1 MEKTNNE
8 NISPSIEFNV
18 ERVAKV
24 LFALKDEDDLLHL
37 QEDDFKLLDR
47 EGNLTIN
54 YDENIFIQ
62 FAKGGAG
69 GFGSNEL
76 IRQFFPEEF
85 KDNLSF
91 FMKIAE
97 SLSDFK
103 EVFLELASE
112 KILNS
117 KNFVKAIIQNCGSHY
132 EPVLKYFPKEIC
144 KNKDIVLSAVEK
156 NGNNLKYASDELKKD
171 REVVLAAIVPVLPF
185 ETLTA
190 NEAMKYAD
198 KSFLSDFEIARV
210 AVASSGNS
218 LQYFADEIRQD
229 KDIVS
234 IAVNNSSGAL
244 EFADKSLLSD
254 KDFILSLPNKIYIPV
269 RGNDNAFS
277 ILGDKLKKDHDIVTK
292 AIAMDCNLYQDLPKN
307 LKEDSLI
314 FTEALKDTSFASRK
328 SLPLMVENAPS
339 IITQDIDTCQKIISK
354 DLSFFE
360 YLPKSIQSNKQI
372 ISFWSKL
379 ETKNYSEL
387 DEKDLIIFLSFISR
401 DQKSWFREN
410 EETTAQTLKKINTI
424 EGAKSIVTYLGD
436 LESDVF
442 QNLDA
447 KLLTNE
453 EVLNA
458 AVNAKPTYTKAP
470 SIMEYIVSNIQEI
483 YNRREYIEKVLRKYG
498 SLMEFLPDNLK
509 NDKVLAEIAIKQDYS
524 CFKYLSEELK
534 DNDQI
539 INCLVLALLQKKIES
554 SSNSFYGDI
563 LEFASN
569 RIKENIEFAEK
580 MSNYGYVM
588 KEFKNDKNIVMNAL
602 EHNSYAKFGDIWD
615 FDIAQIANISRFNL
629 DNDNVKHIVNN
640 KEMMG
645 MQLILAIN
653 SSSNLVEDT
662 KPYFDKL
669 NYDWITDNNIG
680 VEDEYGYGYDY

>member
-1 MEKTNNE
+1 MDKTDNE
-8 NISPSIEFNV
+8 NITPSIEFNV

-24 LFALKDEDDLLHL
+24 LFAYNNQDDLLYL
-37 QEDDFKLLDR
+37 TEDDFKLLDKD
-47 EGNLTIN
+47 GKLTN
-54 YDENIFIQ
+54 KVDENIFVQ
-62 FAKGGAG
+62 LAKKGLGDFNDGWTA
-69 GFGSNEL
+69 
-76 IRQFFPEEF
+76 FFPEES
-85 KDNLSF
+85 KDNLKL
-91 FMKIAE
+91 FMKIANSMYYLNE
-97 SLSDFK
+97 S
-103 EVFLELASE
+103 FLKLASK
-112 KILNS
+112 KILNNKDFAKTIVS
-117 KNFVKAIIQNCGSHY
+117 NCVKHNGSI
-132 EPVLKYFPKEIC
+132 LKYFSEEIRN
-144 KNKDIVLSAVEK
+144 NKGIVLIAVAN
-156 NGNNLKYASDELKKD
+156 NGNELKCASDKLKKD
-171 REVVLAAIVPVLPF
+171 REVVL
-185 ETLTA
+185 TA
-190 NEAMKYAD
+190 TNTSKSMGFFSNESIKYVD

-210 AVASSGNS
+210 AVSFSGNS
-218 LQYFADEIRQD
+218 LQYFTDEIKQD

-234 IAVNNSSGAL
+234 IAVNNSPDAL

-254 KDFILSLPNKIYIPV
+254 KDFILSLPNKINRPGGSKF
-269 RGNDNAFS
+269 RAFS
-277 ILGDKLKKDHDIVTK
+277 VLGDKLKKDHDIVTK

-307 LKEDSLI
+307 LKEDLLI

-339 IITQDIDTCQKIISK
+339 IITQDIDTCKKIISK

-360 YLPKSIQSNKQI
+360 YLPKNTQSNKEI

-401 DQKSWFREN
+401 DQKSWFRKN

-436 LESDVF
+436 LEPDVF
-442 QNLDA
+442 QNLDT

-483 YNRREYIEKVLRKYG
+483 YNSREYIEKVLRKYG

-509 NDKVLAEIAIKQDYS
+509 NDKGLAEIAIKQDYNS
-524 CFKYLSEELK
+524 FKHLSKGLK
-534 DNDQI
+534 DDDQI
-539 INCLVLALLQKKIES
+539 IDFLLSALFTENDSTNGNQWFEVIE
-554 SSNSFYGDI
+554 
-563 LEFASN
+563 LASN
-569 RIKENIEFAEK
+569 RIKENLEIAK
-580 MSNYGYVM
+580 KLSNYGYVM
-588 KEFKNDKNIVMNAL
+588 KGFNTDKDIVVNAL
-602 EHNSYAKFGDIWD
+602 KHNPYADFGDIWD
-615 FDIAQIANISRFNL
+615 FDIAQIAQISKYDLNK
-629 DNDNVKHIVNN
+629 DKVKTIVNN

-645 MQLILAIN
+645 VQFIMAIN
-653 SSSNLVEDT
+653 SNSRARDIVEQT

-669 NYDWITDNNIG
+669 DYDWITDNNIG

>member
-1 MEKTNNE
+1 MKKDNG
-8 NISPSIEFNV
+8 NITPSIEFNV

-24 LFALKDEDDLLHL
+24 LFALKDEEDLLHL

-47 EGNLTIN
+47 EGNLTSY

-69 GFGSNEL
+69 GFGSDEI

-85 KDNLSF
+85 KDNLNF

-97 SLSDFK
+97 SMSDFK
-103 EVFLELASE
+103 EVFLELANE

-117 KNFVKAIIQNCGSHY
+117 KNFAKTIISNCKGFS
-132 EPVLKYFPKEIC
+132 LKYFSEEIRSNKEL
-144 KNKDIVLSAVEK
+144 VLIAVSK
-156 NGNNLKYASDELKKD
+156 NGNELKHASDELKKD
-171 REVVLAAIVPVLPF
+171 REVVLAAIKTSQVELF
-185 ETLTA
+185 A
-190 NEAMKYAD
+190 NEAIKYAD
-198 KSFLSDFEIARV
+198 KSFLNDFEIARI
-210 AVASSGNS
+210 AVAFSGNM
-218 LQYFADEIRQD
+218 LQYFVDEVRKD
-229 KDIVS
+229 KEIVS
-234 IAVNNSSGAL
+234 IAVNNTPNAV

-254 KDFILSLPNKIYIPV
+254 KDFILSLPNKIY
-269 RGNDNAFS
+269 RLDGSKFRAFS

-307 LKEDSLI
+307 LKEDLLI

-339 IITQDIDTCQKIISK
+339 IVTHDIDTCKKVISK

-360 YLPKSIQSNKQI
+360 YLPKIMQSNKEI

-379 ETKNYSEL
+379 ESKNYSDL
-387 DEKDLIIFLSFISR
+387 DEKDLIIFVSFISR
-401 DQKSWFREN
+401 DIKRWFGKN
-410 EETTAQTLKKINTI
+410 DETTAQTLLKINTI
-424 EGAKSIVTYLGD
+424 EGVKSIVTYLGD
-436 LESDVF
+436 LKSDMY
-442 QNLDA
+442 QNLDV
-447 KLLTNE
+447 KLLANE
-453 EVLNA
+453 EVLNT
-458 AVNAKPTYTKAP
+458 AVNAKATYNNAP
-470 SIMEYIVSNIQEI
+470 SIMEFIVLNIPEI
-483 YNRREYIEKVLRKYG
+483 YENREYIKKVLMKYPK
-498 SLMEFLPDNLK
+498 LMEFLSENIK
-509 NDKVLAEIAIKQDYS
+509 NDKVLAEIAIKQDYN
-524 CFKYLSEELK
+524 CFKYLSEGLK
-534 DNDQI
+534 DDDQI
-539 INCLVLALLQKKIES
+539 INCLVLALLQYKSVS
-554 SSNSFYGDI
+554 SSNSFNGDI

-588 KEFKNDKNIVMNAL
+588 KEFKNDKKIVMNAL
-602 EHNSYAKFGDIWD
+602 KNNPYAEFGDIWD
-615 FDIAQIANISRFNL
+615 FDIAQIANISRYDL

-640 KEMMG
+640 EEMMG

-653 SSSNLVEDT
+653 SSRYLVEDT

-680 VEDEYGYGYDY
+680 VEEEYYDNY

>member
-1 MEKTNNE
+1 MEKTDNE
-8 NISPSIEFNV
+8 NKSPLIEFNV

-47 EGNLTIN
+47 EGNLTSN

-97 SLSDFK
+97 SMSDFK

-112 KILNS
+112 KILNN
-117 KNFVKAIIQNCGSHY
+117 KNFAKTIISNCKVFS
-132 EPVLKYFPKEIC
+132 LKYFSEEIRSNKEI
-144 KNKDIVLSAVEK
+144 VLIAVSK
-156 NGNNLKYASDELKKD
+156 NGNELKHTQDELKKD
-171 REVVLAAIVPVLPF
+171 REVVLAAIKTPQVDLF
-185 ETLTA
+185 A
-190 NEAMKYAD
+190 NEAIKYAD

-210 AVASSGNS
+210 VATFSGNS

-234 IAVNNSSGAL
+234 IAVNNSPGAL

-254 KDFILSLPNKIYIPV
+254 KDFILSLPSKVY
-269 RGNDNAFS
+269 RADGSKFRAFI

-307 LKEDSLI
+307 LKEDLLI

-339 IITQDIDTCQKIISK
+339 IITQDIDTCKQIISK

-379 ETKNYSEL
+379 ESKNYSDL
-387 DEKDLIIFLSFISR
+387 DEKDLIIFLSFITR
-401 DQKSWFREN
+401 DQKRWFGKN

-442 QNLDA
+442 QNLDV
-447 KLLTNE
+447 KLLANE

-458 AVNAKPTYTKAP
+458 AVNAKATYNNAP
-470 SIMEYIVSNIQEI
+470 SIMEYIVSTILEI
-483 YNRREYIEKVLRKYG
+483 YENSEYIEKVLMKYPK
-498 SLMEFLPDNLK
+498 LMEFLPDNFK
-509 NDKVLAEIAIKQDYS
+509 NDKVLAEIAIKQDYN
-524 CFKYLSEELK
+524 CFKHLSEGLK
-534 DNDQI
+534 DDDQI
-539 INCLVLALLQKKIES
+539 INCLVLALLQYKSES
-554 SSNSFYGDI
+554 SSNSFNGDI

-569 RIKENIEFAEK
+569 RIKDNLEFAEK
-580 MSNYGYVM
+580 MGNYGYVM
-588 KEFKNDKNIVMNAL
+588 KEFNNDKNIVMNAL
-602 EHNSYAKFGDIWD
+602 KHNTYLEFGYIWD
-615 FDIAQIANISRFNL
+615 FDIAQIAQISVYDL
-629 DNDNVKHIVNN
+629 DNDNVKHIVDNE
-640 KEMMG
+640 EMMG

-680 VEDEYGYGYDY
+680 VEEEYYDNY

>member
-1 MEKTNNE
+1 MKKDNG
-8 NISPSIEFNV
+8 NITPSIEFNV

-24 LFALKDEDDLLHL
+24 LFALKDEEDLLHL

-47 EGNLTIN
+47 EGNLTSN

-69 GFGSNEL
+69 GFGSDEI

-85 KDNLSF
+85 KDNLNF

-97 SLSDFK
+97 SMSDFK
-103 EVFLELASE
+103 EVFLELANE

-117 KNFVKAIIQNCGSHY
+117 KNFAKTIISNCKGFS
-132 EPVLKYFPKEIC
+132 LKYFSEEIRSNKEL
-144 KNKDIVLSAVEK
+144 VLIAVSK
-156 NGNNLKYASDELKKD
+156 NGNELKHASDKLKKD
-171 REVVLAAIVPVLPF
+171 REVVLTAIKTVASFYRNVSI
-185 ETLTA
+185 
-190 NEAMKYAD
+190 KYAD

-210 AVASSGNS
+210 ALASSGNS
-218 LQYFADEIRQD
+218 LQYFADKFRKD
-229 KDIVS
+229 KEIVS
-234 IAVNNSSGAL
+234 IAVNNLPDAL

-254 KDFILSLPNKIYIPV
+254 KDFILSLPNKIYR
-269 RGNDNAFS
+269 RGGSKFRAFS

-292 AIAMDCNLYQDLPKN
+292 AIAMDCSLYQDLPKN
-307 LKEDSLI
+307 LKEDLLI
-314 FTEALKDTSFASRK
+314 FTEALKDTNFSSRK
-328 SLPLMVENAPS
+328 LLPLMVENAPS
-339 IITQDIDTCQKIISK
+339 VITQDINTCKKIISK

-360 YLPKSIQSNKQI
+360 YLPKNMQSNKEI

-442 QNLDA
+442 QNLDI
-447 KLLTNE
+447 KLLANE

-458 AVNAKPTYTKAP
+458 AVNAKPTYTSAP
-470 SIMEYIVSNIQEI
+470 SIMEYIVLTIQEI
-483 YNRREYIEKVLRKYG
+483 YDNREYIEKALMKYA
-498 SLMEFLPDNLK
+498 SLMEFFPDNIK
-509 NDKVLAEIAIKQDYS
+509 NDKVLAEIAIKQDLNA
-524 CFKYLSEELK
+524 FKYLSEELK

-539 INCLVLALLQKKIES
+539 INCLVLELLQHQIES
-554 SSNSFYGDI
+554 SPYTFNGDI
-563 LEFASN
+563 LEFASD
-569 RIKENIEFAEK
+569 RIKENKEFAEK
-580 MSNYGYVM
+580 MGNYGYVM

-602 EHNSYAKFGDIWD
+602 KNDPYADFGDIWD
-615 FDIAQIANISRFNL
+615 FDIAQIANISSYDL

-640 KEMMG
+640 EEMMG

-653 SSSNLVEDT
+653 SSRYLVEDT

-680 VEDEYGYGYDY
+680 VDEEYYNNY

>member
-1 MEKTNNE
+1 MEKTDNE
-8 NISPSIEFNV
+8 NKSPLIEFNV

-47 EGNLTIN
+47 EGNLTSN

-97 SLSDFK
+97 SMSDFK

-112 KILNS
+112 KILNN
-117 KNFVKAIIQNCGSHY
+117 KNFAKTIISNCKVFS
-132 EPVLKYFPKEIC
+132 LKYFSEEIRSNKEI
-144 KNKDIVLSAVEK
+144 VLIAVSK
-156 NGNNLKYASDELKKD
+156 NGNELKHTQDELKKD
-171 REVVLAAIVPVLPF
+171 REVVLTAIKTPQVDLF
-185 ETLTA
+185 A
-190 NEAMKYAD
+190 NEAIKYAD

-210 AVASSGNS
+210 AAAFSGNS

-234 IAVNNSSGAL
+234 IAVNNSPGAL

-254 KDFILSLPNKIYIPV
+254 KDFILSLPSKVY
-269 RGNDNAFS
+269 RADGSKFRAFI

-307 LKEDSLI
+307 LKEDLLI

-339 IITQDIDTCQKIISK
+339 IITQDIDTCKQIISK

-372 ISFWSKL
+372 ILFWSKL
-379 ETKNYSEL
+379 ESKNYSDL
-387 DEKDLIIFLSFISR
+387 DEKDLIIFLSFITR
-401 DQKSWFREN
+401 DQKRWFGKN

-442 QNLDA
+442 QNLDV
-447 KLLTNE
+447 KLLANE

-458 AVNAKPTYTKAP
+458 AVNAKATYNNAP
-470 SIMEYIVSNIQEI
+470 SIMEYIVSTILEI
-483 YNRREYIEKVLRKYG
+483 YENSEYIEKVLMKYPK
-498 SLMEFLPDNLK
+498 LMEFLPDNFK
-509 NDKVLAEIAIKQDYS
+509 NDKVLAEIAIKQDYN
-524 CFKYLSEELK
+524 CFKHLSEGLK
-534 DNDQI
+534 DDDQI
-539 INCLVLALLQKKIES
+539 INCLVLALLQYKSES
-554 SSNSFYGDI
+554 SSNSFNGDI

-569 RIKENIEFAEK
+569 RIKDNLEFAEK
-580 MSNYGYVM
+580 MGNYGYVM
-588 KEFKNDKNIVMNAL
+588 KEFNNDKNIVMNAL
-602 EHNSYAKFGDIWD
+602 KHNTYLEFGDIWD
-615 FDIAQIANISRFNL
+615 FDIAQIAQISIYDL
-629 DNDNVKHIVNN
+629 DNDNVKHIVDNQ
-640 KEMMG
+640 EMMG

-680 VEDEYGYGYDY
+680 VEEEYYDNY

>member
-1 MEKTNNE
+1 MEKTDNE
-8 NISPSIEFNV
+8 NKSPLIEFNV

-47 EGNLTIN
+47 EGNLTSN

-97 SLSDFK
+97 SMSDFK

-112 KILNS
+112 KILNN
-117 KNFVKAIIQNCGSHY
+117 KNFAKTIISNCKVFS
-132 EPVLKYFPKEIC
+132 LKYFSEEIRSNKEI
-144 KNKDIVLSAVEK
+144 VLIAVSK
-156 NGNNLKYASDELKKD
+156 NGNELKHTQDELKKD
-171 REVVLAAIVPVLPF
+171 REVVLAAIKTPQVDLF
-185 ETLTA
+185 A
-190 NEAMKYAD
+190 NEAIKYAD

-210 AVASSGNS
+210 VATFSGNS

-234 IAVNNSSGAL
+234 IAVNNSPGAL

-254 KDFILSLPNKIYIPV
+254 KDFILSLPSKVY
-269 RGNDNAFS
+269 RADGSKFRAFI

-307 LKEDSLI
+307 LKEDLLI

-328 SLPLMVENAPS
+328 LLPLMVENAPS
-339 IITQDIDTCQKIISK
+339 IITQDIDICKQIISK

-372 ISFWSKL
+372 ILFWSKL
-379 ETKNYSEL
+379 ESKNYSDL
-387 DEKDLIIFLSFISR
+387 DEKDLIIFLSFITR
-401 DQKSWFREN
+401 DQKRWFGKN

-442 QNLDA
+442 QNLDV
-447 KLLTNE
+447 KLLANE

-458 AVNAKPTYTKAP
+458 AVNAKATYNNAP
-470 SIMEYIVSNIQEI
+470 SIMEYIVSTILEI
-483 YNRREYIEKVLRKYG
+483 YENSEYIEKVLMKYPK
-498 SLMEFLPDNLK
+498 LMEFLPDNFK
-509 NDKVLAEIAIKQDYS
+509 NDKVLAEIAIKQDYN
-524 CFKYLSEELK
+524 CFKHLSEGLK
-534 DNDQI
+534 DDDQI
-539 INCLVLALLQKKIES
+539 INCLVLALLQYKSES
-554 SSNSFYGDI
+554 SSNSFNGDI

-569 RIKENIEFAEK
+569 RIKDNLEFAEK
-580 MSNYGYVM
+580 MGNYGYVM
-588 KEFKNDKNIVMNAL
+588 KEFNNDKNIVMNAL
-602 EHNSYAKFGDIWD
+602 KHNTYLEFGYIWD
-615 FDIAQIANISRFNL
+615 FDIAQIAQISVYDL
-629 DNDNVKHIVNN
+629 DNDNVKHIVDNE
-640 KEMMG
+640 EMMG

-680 VEDEYGYGYDY
+680 VEEEYYDNY

>member
-1 MEKTNNE
+1 MKKDNG
-8 NISPSIEFNV
+8 NITPSIEFNV

-24 LFALKDEDDLLHL
+24 LFALKDEEDLLHL

-47 EGNLTIN
+47 EGNLTSN

-69 GFGSNEL
+69 GFGSDEI

-85 KDNLSF
+85 KDNLNF

-97 SLSDFK
+97 SMSDFK
-103 EVFLELASE
+103 EVFLELANE

-117 KNFVKAIIQNCGSHY
+117 KNFAKTIISNCKGFS
-132 EPVLKYFPKEIC
+132 LKYFSEEIRSNKEL
-144 KNKDIVLSAVEK
+144 VLIAVSK
-156 NGNNLKYASDELKKD
+156 NGNELKHASDKLKKD
-171 REVVLAAIVPVLPF
+171 REVVLTAIKTVASFYRNVSI
-185 ETLTA
+185 
-190 NEAMKYAD
+190 KYAD

-210 AVASSGNS
+210 ALASSGNS
-218 LQYFADEIRQD
+218 LQYFADKFRKD
-229 KDIVS
+229 KEIVS
-234 IAVNNSSGAL
+234 IAVNNLPDAL

-254 KDFILSLPNKIYIPV
+254 KDFILSLPNKIYR
-269 RGNDNAFS
+269 RGGSKFRAFS

-292 AIAMDCNLYQDLPKN
+292 AIAMDCSLYQDLPKN
-307 LKEDSLI
+307 LKEDLLI
-314 FTEALKDTSFASRK
+314 FTEALKDTNFSSRK
-328 SLPLMVENAPS
+328 LLPLMVENAPS
-339 IITQDIDTCQKIISK
+339 VITQDINTCKKIISK

-360 YLPKSIQSNKQI
+360 YLPKNMQSNKEI

-442 QNLDA
+442 QNLDI
-447 KLLTNE
+447 KLLANE

-458 AVNAKPTYTKAP
+458 AVNAKPTYTSAP
-470 SIMEYIVSNIQEI
+470 SIMEYIVLTIQEI
-483 YNRREYIEKVLRKYG
+483 YDNREYIEKALMKYA
-498 SLMEFLPDNLK
+498 SLMEFFPDNIK
-509 NDKVLAEIAIKQDYS
+509 NDKVLAEIAIKQDLNA
-524 CFKYLSEELK
+524 FKYLSEELK

-539 INCLVLALLQKKIES
+539 INCLVLELLQHQIES
-554 SSNSFYGDI
+554 SPYTFNGDI
-563 LEFASN
+563 LEFASD
-569 RIKENIEFAEK
+569 RIKENKEFAEK
-580 MSNYGYVM
+580 MGNYGYVM

-602 EHNSYAKFGDIWD
+602 KNDPYADFGDIWD
-615 FDIAQIANISRFNL
+615 FDIAQIANISSYDL

-640 KEMMG
+640 EEMMG

-653 SSSNLVEDT
+653 SSRYLVEDT
-662 KPYFDKL
+662 KPYFDRL

-680 VEDEYGYGYDY
+680 VDEEYYNNY

>member
-1 MEKTNNE
+1 MKKDNG
-8 NISPSIEFNV
+8 NITPSIEFNV

-24 LFALKDEDDLLHL
+24 LFALKDEEDLLHL

-47 EGNLTIN
+47 EGNLTSN

-69 GFGSNEL
+69 GFGSDEI

-85 KDNLSF
+85 KDNLNF

-97 SLSDFK
+97 SMSDFK
-103 EVFLELASE
+103 EVFLELANE

-117 KNFVKAIIQNCGSHY
+117 KNFAKTIISNCKGFS
-132 EPVLKYFPKEIC
+132 LKYFSEEIRSNKEL
-144 KNKDIVLSAVEK
+144 VLIAVAK
-156 NGNNLKYASDELKKD
+156 NGNELKHASDELKKD
-171 REVVLAAIVPVLPF
+171 REVVLAAIKTSQVELF
-185 ETLTA
+185 A
-190 NEAMKYAD
+190 NEAIKYAD
-198 KSFLSDFEIARV
+198 KSFLNDFEIARI
-210 AVASSGNS
+210 AVAFSGNM
-218 LQYFADEIRQD
+218 LQYFVDEVRKD
-229 KDIVS
+229 KEIVS
-234 IAVNNSSGAL
+234 IAVNNTPNAV

-254 KDFILSLPNKIYIPV
+254 KDFILSLPNKIY
-269 RGNDNAFS
+269 RSDGSKFRAFS

-307 LKEDSLI
+307 LKEDLLI

-339 IITQDIDTCQKIISK
+339 IITHDIDTCKKVISK

-360 YLPKSIQSNKQI
+360 YLPKIMQSNKEI

-379 ETKNYSEL
+379 ESKNYSDL

-401 DQKSWFREN
+401 DMKRWFGKN
-410 EETTAQTLKKINTI
+410 DETTAQTLLKINTI
-424 EGAKSIVTYLGD
+424 EGVKSIVTYLGD
-436 LESDVF
+436 LKSDMF
-442 QNLDA
+442 QNLDV
-447 KLLTNE
+447 KLLANE
-453 EVLNA
+453 EVLNT
-458 AVNAKPTYTKAP
+458 AVNAKATYNNAP
-470 SIMEYIVSNIQEI
+470 SIMEFLVLNIPEI
-483 YNRREYIEKVLRKYG
+483 YENREYIKKVLMKYPK
-498 SLMEFLPDNLK
+498 LMEFLSENIK
-509 NDKVLAEIAIKQDYS
+509 NDKVLAEIAIKQDYN
-524 CFKYLSEELK
+524 CFKYLSEGLK
-534 DNDQI
+534 DDDQI
-539 INCLVLALLQKKIES
+539 INCLVLALLQYKSVS
-554 SSNSFYGDI
+554 SSNSFNGDI

-588 KEFKNDKNIVMNAL
+588 KEFKNDKKIVMNAL
-602 EHNSYAKFGDIWD
+602 KNNPYAEFGDIWD
-615 FDIAQIANISRFNL
+615 FNIAQIANISRYDL

-640 KEMMG
+640 EEMMG

-653 SSSNLVEDT
+653 SSRYLVEDT

-680 VEDEYGYGYDY
+680 VDEEYYNNY